1 MSNQGIRIQTDWDK
15 AVIEKDS
22 SFWFHLYESNKVRYQ
37 KVTITGDQLTVDT
50 PDVDCLISTRKT
62 IRFRNAIKRLQST
75 FQSPDF
81 RFSSVHKQSR
91 ESPIHLNS
99 FDVNSSGSLA
109 VSATSDEKVFLWE
122 TRSSD
127 IRRIFEGHASEVY
140 VSRFF
145 PSGLVVL
152 TGGAD
157 MQLRIWCAVTGNCGA
172 VLRAGLGGTDQSIRG
187 DKEPG
192 GHRSGVLDVDF
203 IDRGRNVISLDRG
216 GWLRLWDVSTQIF
229 DNLLFLRQTTTVAPV
244 TAINLI
250 CCKLRPHA
258 FDIAISALSV
268 TPRLPGGGL
277 HSNCLLDD
285 VPVCCVVKKRV
296 SPEEATSENSSDSS
310 EKFSCKIKREPE
322 RTKYKALAGVTLPSL
337 RLWRPIE
344 TSSLR
349 ATTSGVTDKL
359 VAVGCGSGGRALLFD
374 ISTSDSRQCGPAAR
388 LTLPSRSGSVT
399 SCAVAMANEGVSPGT
414 SCSVFNEYGLFV
426 GGSNG
431 ELACWDL
438 RNCSKPLF
446 SCEAYKYGVC
456 SLKLVNFPA
465 QTAEGLIGDSKSVPA
480 FTGLI
485 SAYRDGRVI
494 LRRLDQTGMS
504 ISEDG
509 YSKCLELTGPEA
521 EAICGVSVVGER
533 QSSMWTGTYS
543 AQFFGYRRIASESL
557 FDF

>member
-37 KVTITGDQLTVDT
+37 KVTINGDQLTVDT
-50 PDVDCLISTRKT
+50 PDVDCLISTGKT
-62 IRFRNAIKRLQST
+62 IRFRNEIKRLQST

-81 RFSSVHKQSR
+81 RFSSVHKQPR

-99 FDVNSSGSLA
+99 FDVNSSGGLA
-109 VSATSDEKVFLWE
+109 VSATSDGKVLLWE

-127 IRRIFEGHASEVY
+127 VRRIFDGHASEVY

-157 MQLRIWCAVTGNCGA
+157 MQLRIWCAVTGSCGA
-172 VLRAGLGGTDQSIRG
+172 VLRAGLGGTDQSISG

-203 IDRGRNVISLDRG
+203 IDRGRNIISLDRG
-216 GWLRLWDVSTQIF
+216 GWLRLWDVSTQI
-229 DNLLFLRQTTTVAPV
+229 
-244 TAINLI
+244 
-250 CCKLRPHA
+250 
-258 FDIAISALSV
+258 AISALSV
-268 TPRLPGGGL
+268 TPRLPGEAL

-296 SPEEATSENSSDSS
+296 SPEEATSDNSSVSS
-310 EKFSCKIKREPE
+310 EKFSC
-322 RTKYKALAGVTLPSL
+322 
-337 RLWRPIE
+337 IE
-344 TSSLR
+344 TSSLKP
-349 ATTSGVTDKL
+349 TTSGVTDKL
-359 VAVGCGSGGRALLFD
+359 VTVGCGSGGRALLFD
-374 ISTSDSRQCGPAAR
+374 ISTSEARQRGPVAH

-399 SCAVAMANEGVSPGT
+399 SCAVAVANEGVSPGT
-414 SCSVFNEYGLFV
+414 SCSVFNEYGLYA
-426 GGSNG
+426 GGSSG

-438 RNCSKPLF
+438 RNCSKPML

-456 SLKLVNFPA
+456 SLKLVNIPA
-465 QTAEGLIGDSKSVPA
+465 QTAEGDSKSVPA
-480 FTGLI
+480 FTCLI
-485 SAYRDGRVI
+485 AAYRDGRVI
-494 LRRLDQTGMS
+494 LRRIDQTGMS

-509 YSKCLELTGPEA
+509 YSKCLELTGPET
-521 EAICGVSVVGER
+521 EAICGLSMVGER

-543 AQFFGYRRIASESL
+543 AQFFGYRRIAFESL
-557 FDF
+557 FDL